1 MKPTFRSALLLL
13 VLALSPLT
21 AARAAPVNLAE
32 RMDLDVTDADVGK
45 LFHTFG
51 QLTGARV
58 ELDPQFQLARRVSI
72 RIDNVTIRTA
82 LTAICESIGCRWH
95 LGEGAIV
102 IGPIP
107 PAAEPRP
114 FDFKEK
120 ITLRVQGANLRE
132 VVETM
137 ATMIGAELYFDEALD
152 AAKLTLDL
160 DQQTV
165 AGALDA
171 ACAQAGCTWKLVTG
185 GPKPV
190 LRVSVR

>member
-1 MKPTFRSALLLL
+1 MKPIFRSCLLLL

-21 AARAAPVNLAE
+21 AARAAPVNLGE
-32 RMDLDVTDADVGK
+32 RIDLDVTDCDVRQ
-45 LFHTFG
+45 LFHTVG

-58 ELDPQFQLARRVSI
+58 ELDPQFQPARRVSI

-95 LGEGAIV
+95 FGEGAVV
-102 IGPIP
+102 IGPMP
-107 PAAEPRP
+107 PATEPRP
-114 FDFKEK
+114 VDFKEK

-137 ATMIGAELYFDEALD
+137 ATIMGAELHFDETLD

-165 AGALDA
+165 GEALEA
-171 ACAQAGCTWKLVTG
+171 ACAQAGCKWKLVTG
-185 GPKPV
+185 GPKPI
-190 LRVSVR
+190 LRVTAR